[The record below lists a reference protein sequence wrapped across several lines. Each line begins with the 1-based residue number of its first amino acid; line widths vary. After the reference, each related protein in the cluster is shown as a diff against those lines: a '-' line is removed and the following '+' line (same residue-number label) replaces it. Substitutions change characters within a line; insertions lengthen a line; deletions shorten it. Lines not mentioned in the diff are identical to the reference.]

1 MDGYHESLKAIEK
14 AAAEIFATAETEE
27 EVRELERAICNEIFT
42 YPIKGTGEKPGF
54 ATISD

>member
-27 EVRELERAICNEIFT
+27 EVCKLEQAIYDEINR
-42 YPIKGTGEKPGF
+42 IAAARIMKP
-54 ATISD
+54 D

>member
-27 EVRELERAICNEIFT
+27 EVRELERVIVLRT
-42 YPIKGTGEKPGF
+42 PY
-54 ATISD
+54 